1 MLAKSAFHA
10 SVEPAVLAAARLGDE
25 HAFAALY
32 AQFQRAGF
40 NLALRVLGD
49 AAAAE
54 DVVQDVFLRLFDTIR
69 QYRGDA
75 PFGAWLRRLFANA
88 TIDELRRRQW
98 LELEDPIEAQALGP
112 ATSGLAEHQAEAW
125 QMLMRLPPRARAVL
139 VLHAVEGY
147 THREMATLF
156 GQSESFSKSILARA
170 LRRLQ
175 SATNA
180 NSGEEDDDE
189 RGGAQ
194 PHRL

>member
-1 MLAKSAFHA
+1 
-10 SVEPAVLAAARLGDE
+10 
-25 HAFAALY
+25 
-32 AQFQRAGF
+32 
-40 NLALRVLGD
+40 
-49 AAAAE
+49 
-54 DVVQDVFLRLFDTIR
+54 
-69 QYRGDA
+69 
-75 PFGAWLRRLFANA
+75 
-88 TIDELRRRQW
+88 DELRRRQW

-112 ATSGLAEHQAEAW
+112 GTPGLAEHQAEAW

-175 SATNA
+175 SAT
-180 NSGEEDDDE
+180 STGGEDDDDE

-194 PHRL
+194 SHRL

>member
-10 SVEPAVLAAARLGDE
+10 PVDPAVLAAARRGDE

-32 AQFQRAGF
+32 AQYQRAGF

-54 DVVQDVFLRLFDTIR
+54 DVVQDVFVRLFDTIR

-98 LELEDPIEAQALGP
+98 LTLEDPIEAQSLPPGAN
-112 ATSGLAEHQAEAW
+112 ALAEEQAEAW
-125 QMLMRLPPRARAVL
+125 QMLLRLPPRARAVL

-147 THREMATLF
+147 THKEMAVLF

-175 SATNA
+175 RATTVGGN
-180 NSGEEDDDE
+180 EDDDDE

-194 PHRL
+194 SHRL